1 MGYMCRSHI
10 QVLAVINKIKRK
22 QFKFKQMNKI
32 TTILLLTTVFM
43 ISSCAKIYYSPDA
56 KVRASSHQTIAIA
69 PPKVSIAAI
78 KKVDAEAIKEQ
89 QKTESTNF
97 QQEMYS
103 WLLKRKMQNR
113 IFVEIQDVETTNAKL
128 RKAGYFDDN
137 PMSPNEICEALGV
150 DGVITSN
157 YSLSKPMSE
166 GGAVALGLLVG
177 VSGSTN
183 NTTVTLE
190 IHDKETK
197 KLLWNYNHKV
207 SGSVGSSPAQLVDNL
222 MRNASKKM
230 PYSN

>member
-1 MGYMCRSHI
+1 
-10 QVLAVINKIKRK
+10 
-22 QFKFKQMNKI
+22 MNK
-32 TTILLLTTVFM
+32 TTTVLLLAIAFLL
-43 ISSCAKIYYSPDA
+43 SNCAKIYYSPDA
-56 KVRASSHQTIAIA
+56 RSRASSHQLIAIA
-69 PPKVSIAAI
+69 PPKVSIAAR
-78 KKVDAEAIKEQ
+78 KKVDAEAMKEQ

-97 QQEMYS
+97 QKEMYS

-113 IFVEIQDVETTNAKL
+113 ILVEIQDVETTNAKL
-128 RKAGYFDDN
+128 KKAGYFDDN
-137 PMSPNEICEALGV
+137 PMAPNEICEALGV

-157 YSLSKPMSE
+157 YSLTKPMSE
-166 GGAVALGLLVG
+166 GGAIALGLLVG
-177 VSGSTN
+177 VWGATN

>member
-1 MGYMCRSHI
+1 
-10 QVLAVINKIKRK
+10 
-22 QFKFKQMNKI
+22 MNKFS
-32 TTILLLTTVFM
+32 TILLVTIALL

-56 KVRASSHQTIAIA
+56 KQRANTHQLIAIA
-69 PPKVSIAAI
+69 PPKVSIAAR

-113 IFVEIQDVETTNAKL
+113 IFVEIQDIETTNAKL
-128 RKAGYFDDN
+128 IKSGYFDDN
-137 PMSPNEICEALGV
+137 PMSPNEICELLGV

-157 YSLSKPMSE
+157 YSLTKPMSE
-166 GGAVALGLLVG
+166 GAAVALGLLVG
-177 VSGSTN
+177 VWGATN

-197 KLLWNYNHKV
+197 KLLWNFNHKL
-207 SGSVGSSPAQLVDNL
+207 SGGIGSSPARLVDNL

>member
-1 MGYMCRSHI
+1 MKH
-10 QVLAVINKIKRK
+10 K
-22 QFKFKQMNKI
+22 QFKFEQMNKI
-32 TTILLLTTVFM
+32 TTILLMTTVFL

-56 KVRASSHQTIAIA
+56 KVRASKHQVIAIA
-69 PPKVSIAAI
+69 PPKVSIAAR
-78 KKVDAEAIKEQ
+78 KKIDAEAIKEQ
-89 QKTESTNF
+89 QRKESTNF

-103 WLLKRKMQNR
+103 WLLKREMQNR

-128 RKAGYFDDN
+128 RKAGYFEDN
-137 PMSPNEICEALGV
+137 PMSPNEVCEALGV

-157 YSLSKPMSE
+157 YSLSKPMSD
-166 GGAVALGLLVG
+166 GAAIALGLLVG
-177 VSGSTN
+177 VWGSTN

-190 IHDKETK
+190 LHDKETK

-207 SGSVGSSPAQLVDNL
+207 SGSVGSSPARLVDNL

>member
-1 MGYMCRSHI
+1 
-10 QVLAVINKIKRK
+10 
-22 QFKFKQMNKI
+22 MNKL
-32 TTILLLTTVFM
+32 TTILLITTTF
-43 ISSCAKIYYSPDA
+43 ILSSCAKIYYSPDA
-56 KVRASSHQTIAIA
+56 KARANSHKIIAIA
-69 PPKVSIAAI
+69 PPKVSIAAM

-89 QKTESTNF
+89 QRTESANF
-97 QQEMYS
+97 QKEMYS

-113 IFVEIQDVETTNAKL
+113 MQVEILDVETTNAKL
-128 RKAGYFDDN
+128 KKLGYFDEN
-137 PMSPNEICEALGV
+137 PMSPSEVCEALGV

-166 GGAVALGLLVG
+166 GAAVALGVLVG
-177 VSGSTN
+177 VWGSTN

-222 MRNASKKM
+222 MRHASKKM
-230 PYSN
+230 PYAN